1 MRATLT
7 ALFLALAI
15 AFAGT
20 PGHAQDH
27 AGHHPP
33 AGTDAHT
40 ESAQRFTADATLA
53 ENMRG
58 IRVAVEALD
67 HYRHGHMGPEQASIL
82 AAKIQGHAKEIIAKC
97 KLPPAADAALHT
109 ILVPL
114 MSGAAA
120 LQRDPTQ
127 TSAIAPMQAALAY
140 YGRQFAGDAELEAA
154 SKPD

>member
-1 MRATLT
+1 MRPTLT
-7 ALFLALAI
+7 TSCLALAL
-15 AFAGT
+15 ALAGS

-27 AGHHPP
+27 AGHHPAPP
-33 AGTDAHT
+33 AATDAAP
-40 ESAQRFTADATLA
+40 AQRWVADATLA

-82 AAKIQGHAKEIIAKC
+82 AAKIQGHANEIIAKC
-97 KLPPAADAALHT
+97 KLPPDADAALHA

-120 LQRDPTQ
+120 LKQDPTQ
-127 TSAIAPMQAALAY
+127 LEAIAPMQRALVQY
-140 YGRQFAGDAELEAA
+140 ERQFAVDARGGGA
-154 SKPD
+154 SRRP

>member
-1 MRATLT
+1 MRPPLT
-7 ALFLALAI
+7 TFCLVLGVALAVP
-15 AFAGT
+15 

-27 AGHHPP
+27 AGHHPAPP
-33 AGTDAHT
+33 ATTDA
-40 ESAQRFTADATLA
+40 APGQRWAADATLA

-82 AAKIQGHAKEIIAKC
+82 AAKIQGHANEIIAKC
-97 KLPPAADAALHT
+97 KLPPDADAALHT

-127 TSAIAPMQAALAY
+127 TSAIAPMQAALAQ

>member
-1 MRATLT
+1 MRPTLT
-7 ALFLALAI
+7 ALSLALAI

-20 PGHAQDH
+20 PGYAQDH

-40 ESAQRFTADATLA
+40 ETAQRFTADATLA
-53 ENMRG
+53 GNMRG

-82 AAKIQGHAKEIIAKC
+82 AAKIQGHANEIIATC
-97 KLPPAADAALHT
+97 KLPPDADAALHT

-114 MSGAAA
+114 MTGAAA

-127 TSAIAPMQAALAY
+127 LEAIAPMQEALAH
-140 YGRQFAGDAELEAA
+140 YGRQFAGDGAVEAV